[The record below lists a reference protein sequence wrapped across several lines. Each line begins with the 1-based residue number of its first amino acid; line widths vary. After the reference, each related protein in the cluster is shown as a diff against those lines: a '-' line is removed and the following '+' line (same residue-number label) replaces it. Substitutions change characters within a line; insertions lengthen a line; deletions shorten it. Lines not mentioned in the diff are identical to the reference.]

1 MWGVGRVGW
10 VDKEAPVFEE
20 CGYIIKEA
28 VFMYWQNLWLNL
40 KMEPIMIFMMPP
52 QVLSLKGKICFGP
65 QNYNSMSNLVIHQ
78 YGS

>member
-1 MWGVGRVGW
+1 M
-10 VDKEAPVFEE
+10 DKEAPVFDE

-28 VFMYWQNLWLNL
+28 VFMYWQNLWLYL

-52 QVLSLKGKICFGP
+52 SGAFINVQNMFGP
-65 QNYNSMSNLVIHQ
+65 SKLHVLFFFLMNSKSNLVIHQ